1 MSDRTRVQAKGM
13 TTRSAMQQ
21 NGPAAHLPAPP
32 LPRTP
37 HPLKMPV
44 DKPLSSRP
52 RGATLVEVLVALL
65 ILSVGLLG
73 VAALYVDN
81 LRNGRTGVLR
91 TQAASLA
98 ADMAERVRANR
109 TGGAAF
115 ARVTGQRCT
124 ELPSTASADDVAANE
139 VACWQE
145 EVAKS
150 LPNGTGIVAR
160 DAATVPPTYT
170 VTVSWSETGAGTA
183 SYVVRVQS

>member
-1 MSDRTRVQAKGM
+1 MP
-13 TTRSAMQQ
+13 SAMQQ
-21 NGPAAHLPAPP
+21 NACAERLPAAAPQWNLHPMPMPA
-32 LPRTP
+32 
-37 HPLKMPV
+37 
-44 DKPLSSRP
+44 DKPLSLRP

-91 TQAASLA
+91 TQAAALA
-98 ADMAERVRANR
+98 ADMAERVRTNR
-109 TGGAAF
+109 SGGASF
-115 ARVTGQRCT
+115 ARVTGQRCQ

-160 DAATVPPTYT
+160 DTTTLPATYT

>member
-1 MSDRTRVQAKGM
+1 
-13 TTRSAMQQ
+13 MQQ
-21 NGPAAHLPAPP
+21 NAEAERLPVPAPHWNLHP
-32 LPRTP
+32 TP
-37 HPLKMPV
+37 MTASNF
-44 DKPLSSRP
+44 LSLRS

-73 VAALYVDN
+73 IAALYVDN

-91 TQAASLA
+91 TQASTLAS
-98 ADMAERVRANR
+98 DMADRIRTNR
-109 TGGAAF
+109 LGGASF
-115 ARVTGQRCT
+115 ARVTGQRCHD
-124 ELPSTASADDVAANE
+124 LPGTASADDVAANE

-145 EVAKS
+145 EVANA

-160 DAATVPPTYT
+160 DTTTLPATYT

>member
-1 MSDRTRVQAKGM
+1 MSDLTRVRAEGM

-21 NGPAAHLPAPP
+21 NAPAAHLPAPTP
-32 LPRTP
+32 QRTP
-37 HPLKMPV
+37 HPLKMPF

-73 VAALYVDN
+73 IAALYVDN

-98 ADMAERVRANR
+98 ADMAERVRTNR
-109 TGGAAF
+109 SGGAAF
-115 ARVTGQRCT
+115 ARVAGQRCR

-145 EVAKS
+145 EVANS

-160 DAATVPPTYT
+160 DTTTVPATYT